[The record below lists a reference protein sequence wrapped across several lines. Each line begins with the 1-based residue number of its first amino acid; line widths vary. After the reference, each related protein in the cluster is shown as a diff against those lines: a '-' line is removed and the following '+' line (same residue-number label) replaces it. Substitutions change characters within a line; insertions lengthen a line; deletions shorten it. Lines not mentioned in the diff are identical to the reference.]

1 MEENHLPSDFIQNVT
16 VLQNGTLFHGEDPRI
31 LATSYMMYKVGEFV
45 TIMEAIEK
53 RKNYL
58 LPKRHYFFNGKK
70 YPRS

>member
-45 TIMEAIEK
+45 TTI
-53 RKNYL
+53 
-58 LPKRHYFFNGKK
+58 H
-70 YPRS
+70 